1 MMKTR
6 KYIAVIF
13 AAMVM
18 GISGCNVYLFLE
30 EHPDT
35 FYTAEDAFK
44 TVDQV
49 KACVTNMYAH
59 ARYWLQ
65 NDVFLK
71 GAGTDM
77 FDTPMWRSSG
87 NGMSNFSSW
96 STDKNEVKNI
106 YEAYYQLVS
115 YANQTLEGT
124 EVKSLNWDSEN
135 DRAQVRAQANFFRGF
150 AYLTLGE
157 LFGGVP
163 EVTKFYQ
170 EPRYDFTRMTWE
182 ETYRFAIQ
190 DLKNAADTLPDYP
203 GEAGYVAKGAAYHYL
218 AEAYLALATE
228 LGDDRDLLLQSI
240 FYATKVTELHS
251 LMTERFGSRA
261 KPGSG
266 EAMNGVEAY
275 YPDGDVFFDLFQR
288 GNLDYAE
295 GNTEALWTLQ
305 NDVTVWHDFGGNHF
319 LPYAGSFSPVLRE
332 MRWKS
337 EYSESDAGY
346 GPWNTNIDE
355 SIYPGGNLCAYV
367 GGRGVSFNAPTNYMI
382 NDIWAGDFA
391 TDIRNSKANI
401 RREFVCIDTKHSKY
415 GQIVT
420 ADMLDE
426 SNMDHYYPVW
436 TKFAPV
442 DDWGYEDLVY
452 GGNRTNTFRDEYACR
467 LAETYLLRAE
477 AYFRMGDAGSAAN
490 DINQLRGRAQCSR
503 MATAGDISL
512 AFILDERA
520 RELFMEERRWCTLL
534 RMQGSVMEDQL
545 RAHAYY
551 IADYPTYTGT
561 IEWKLFPIPQ
571 KAIDANID
579 AKLEQNPGWN

>member
-1 MMKTR
+1 MTR
-6 KYIAVIF
+6 
-13 AAMVM
+13 
-18 GISGCNVYLFLE
+18 
-30 EHPDT
+30 
-35 FYTAEDAFK
+35 
-44 TVDQV
+44 
-49 KACVTNMYAH
+49 
-59 ARYWLQ
+59 
-65 NDVFLK
+65 
-71 GAGTDM
+71 
-77 FDTPMWRSSG
+77 
-87 NGMSNFSSW
+87 
-96 STDKNEVKNI
+96 
-106 YEAYYQLVS
+106 
-115 YANQTLEGT
+115 
-124 EVKSLNWDSEN
+124 
-135 DRAQVRAQANFFRGF
+135 
-150 AYLTLGE
+150 
-157 LFGGVP
+157 
-163 EVTKFYQ
+163 
-170 EPRYDFTRMTWE
+170 E

-218 AEAYLALATE
+218 AETYLALATE

>member
-1 MMKTR
+1 MIKTR
-6 KYIAVIF
+6 RYIAVVF
-13 AAMVM
+13 AALTM
-18 GISGCNVYLFLE
+18 GLSGCNDDLFLE

-71 GAGTDM
+71 GAGADL
-77 FDTPMWRSSG
+77 FDTPNWRSSG
-87 NGMSNFSSW
+87 NGLSNFSSW
-96 STDKNEVKNI
+96 STDKSEVNKI

-124 EVKSLNWDSEN
+124 EVKELNWDSEN
-135 DRAQVRAQANFFRGF
+135 DRAEVRAQAHFFRGF
-150 AYLTLGE
+150 AYLTLAE
-157 LFGGVP
+157 VFGGVP
-163 EVTKFYQ
+163 LVTKFYQ
-170 EPRYDFTRMTWE
+170 EPRYAFTRMSRE
-182 ETYRFAIQ
+182 ETYRFAIE
-190 DLKNAADTLPDYP
+190 DLTNAADTLPDYS
-203 GEAGYVAKGAAYHYL
+203 GEAGYVGKGAAYHFL

-228 LGDDRDLLLQSI
+228 LGDDRELLRQAVTC
-240 FYATKVTELHS
+240 ATKVTELHS
-251 LMTERFGSRA
+251 LMMERFGTRSQ
-261 KPGSG
+261 PGG
-266 EAMNGVEAY
+266 ETVNGVEAY

-288 GNLDYAE
+288 GNLDRAE

-305 NDVTVWHDFGGNHF
+305 NDVNVWHDFGGNHF
-319 LPYAGSFSPVLRE
+319 LPYAGSFSPVMRE

-337 EYSESDAGY
+337 EYAEANAGY

-355 SIYPGGNLCAYV
+355 KVYPGGNLCAYV
-367 GGRGVSFNAPTNYMI
+367 GGRGVSFNAPTEYMI
-382 NDIWAGDFA
+382 EGIWAGDFA
-391 TDIRNSKANI
+391 NDMRNSKANI
-401 RREFVCIDTKHSKY
+401 RRELVCIDTKHSMY
-415 GQIVT
+415 GKLVT
-420 ADMLDE
+420 KDMLDE
-426 SNMDHYYPVW
+426 ANMDHCYPIW

-442 DDWGYEDLVY
+442 DDWGYEDLVF

-467 LAETYLLRAE
+467 LSETYLLRAE
-477 AYFRMGDAGSAAN
+477 AYFRMGDPGNAAN
-490 DINQLRGRAQCSR
+490 DINQLRKRAQCTR
-503 MATAGDISL
+503 LATEGDISL

-520 RELFMEERRWCTLL
+520 RELFLEERRWCTLL
-534 RMQGSVMEDQL
+534 RMQGSVLEDQL

-551 IADYPTYTGT
+551 IADYPVYTGK

-579 AKLEQNPGWN
+579 AKLEQNPGW

>member
-1 MMKTR
+1 MIKTR
-6 KYIAVIF
+6 RYIAVVF
-13 AAMVM
+13 AALTM
-18 GISGCNVYLFLE
+18 GLSGCNDDLFLE

-71 GAGTDM
+71 GAGADL
-77 FDTPMWRSSG
+77 FDTPNWRSSG
-87 NGMSNFSSW
+87 NGLSNFSSW
-96 STDKNEVKNI
+96 STDKSEVNKI

-124 EVKSLNWDSEN
+124 EVKELNWDSEN
-135 DRAQVRAQANFFRGF
+135 DRAEVRAQAHFFRGF
-150 AYLTLGE
+150 AYLTLAE
-157 LFGGVP
+157 VFGGVP
-163 EVTKFYQ
+163 LVTKFYQ
-170 EPRYDFTRMTWE
+170 EPRYDFTRMSRE
-182 ETYRFAIQ
+182 ETYRFAIE
-190 DLKNAADTLPDYP
+190 DLTNAADTLPDYS
-203 GEAGYVAKGAAYHYL
+203 GEAGYVGKGAAYHFL

-228 LGDDRDLLLQSI
+228 LGDDRELLRQAVTC
-240 FYATKVTELHS
+240 ATKVTELHS
-251 LMTERFGSRA
+251 LMMERFGTRSQ
-261 KPGSG
+261 PGG
-266 EAMNGVEAY
+266 ETVNGVEAY

-288 GNLDYAE
+288 GNLDRAE

-305 NDVTVWHDFGGNHF
+305 NDVNVWHDFGGNHF
-319 LPYAGSFSPVLRE
+319 LPYAGSFSPVMRE

-337 EYSESDAGY
+337 EYAEANAGY

-355 SIYPGGNLCAYV
+355 KVYPGGNLCAYV
-367 GGRGVSFNAPTNYMI
+367 GGRGVSFNAPTEYMI
-382 NDIWAGDFA
+382 EGIWAGDFA
-391 TDIRNSKANI
+391 NDMRNSKANI
-401 RREFVCIDTKHSKY
+401 RRELVCIDTKHSMY
-415 GQIVT
+415 GKLVT
-420 ADMLDE
+420 KDMLDE
-426 SNMDHYYPVW
+426 ANMDHCYPIW

-442 DDWGYEDLVY
+442 DDWGYEDLVF

-467 LAETYLLRAE
+467 LSETYLLRAE
-477 AYFRMGDAGSAAN
+477 AYVRMGDPGNAAN
-490 DINQLRGRAQCSR
+490 DINQLRKRAQCTR
-503 MATAGDISL
+503 LATEGDISL

-520 RELFMEERRWCTLL
+520 RELFLEERRWCTLL
-534 RMQGSVMEDQL
+534 RMQGSVLEDQL

-551 IADYPTYTGT
+551 IADYPVYTGK

-579 AKLEQNPGWN
+579 AKLEQNPGW

>member
-1 MMKTR
+1 M
-6 KYIAVIF
+6 
-13 AAMVM
+13 
-18 GISGCNVYLFLE
+18 
-30 EHPDT
+30 
-35 FYTAEDAFK
+35 
-44 TVDQV
+44 
-49 KACVTNMYAH
+49 
-59 ARYWLQ
+59 
-65 NDVFLK
+65 
-71 GAGTDM
+71 
-77 FDTPMWRSSG
+77 
-87 NGMSNFSSW
+87 
-96 STDKNEVKNI
+96 
-106 YEAYYQLVS
+106 
-115 YANQTLEGT
+115 
-124 EVKSLNWDSEN
+124 
-135 DRAQVRAQANFFRGF
+135 
-150 AYLTLGE
+150 
-157 LFGGVP
+157 
-163 EVTKFYQ
+163 
-170 EPRYDFTRMTWE
+170 
-182 ETYRFAIQ
+182 
-190 DLKNAADTLPDYP
+190 
-203 GEAGYVAKGAAYHYL
+203 
-218 AEAYLALATE
+218 
-228 LGDDRDLLLQSI
+228 
-240 FYATKVTELHS
+240 
-251 LMTERFGSRA
+251 
-261 KPGSG
+261 
-266 EAMNGVEAY
+266 
-275 YPDGDVFFDLFQR
+275 
-288 GNLDYAE
+288 DYAE

-520 RELFMEERRWCTLL
+520 RELFMEERRGCTLL

>member
-1 MMKTR
+1 
-6 KYIAVIF
+6 
-13 AAMVM
+13 
-18 GISGCNVYLFLE
+18 
-30 EHPDT
+30 
-35 FYTAEDAFK
+35 
-44 TVDQV
+44 
-49 KACVTNMYAH
+49 MYAH

-115 YANQTLEGT
+115 YANQTLEGA
-124 EVKSLNWDSEN
+124 EVKTLNWDSEN

-170 EPRYDFTRMTWE
+170 EPRYDFTRMTRE

-203 GEAGYVAKGAAYHYL
+203 GEAGCVAKGAAYHYL

-228 LGDDRDLLLQSI
+228 LGDDRELLQQSI
-240 FYATKVTELHS
+240 LYATKVTELHS

-503 MATAGDISL
+503 MATTGDISL

>member
-1 MMKTR
+1 MIKIR
-6 KYIAVIF
+6 RYIAVIF
-13 AAMVM
+13 AALTM
-18 GISGCNVYLFLE
+18 GLSGCNDDLFLE

-71 GAGTDM
+71 GAGADL
-77 FDTPMWRSSG
+77 FDTPNWRSSG
-87 NGMSNFSSW
+87 NGLSNFSSW
-96 STDKNEVKNI
+96 STDKSEVNKI

-124 EVKSLNWDSEN
+124 EVKELNWDSEN
-135 DRAQVRAQANFFRGF
+135 DRAEVRAQAHFFRGF
-150 AYLTLGE
+150 AYLTLAE
-157 LFGGVP
+157 VFGGVP
-163 EVTKFYQ
+163 LVTKFYQ
-170 EPRYDFTRMTWE
+170 EPRYDFTRMSRE
-182 ETYRFAIQ
+182 ETYRFAIE
-190 DLKNAADTLPDYP
+190 DLTNAADTLPDYP
-203 GEAGYVAKGAAYHYL
+203 GEAGYVGKGAAYHFL

-228 LGDDRDLLLQSI
+228 LGDDRELLRQAVTC
-240 FYATKVTELHS
+240 ATKVTELHS
-251 LMTERFGSRA
+251 LMMERFGTRSQ
-261 KPGSG
+261 PGG
-266 EAMNGVEAY
+266 ETVNGVEAY

-288 GNLDYAE
+288 GNLDRAE

-305 NDVTVWHDFGGNHF
+305 NDVNVWHDFGGNHF
-319 LPYAGSFSPVLRE
+319 LPYAGSFSPVMRE

-337 EYSESDAGY
+337 EYAEANAGY

-355 SIYPGGNLCAYV
+355 KVYPGGNLCAYV
-367 GGRGVSFNAPTNYMI
+367 GGRGVSFNAPTEYMI
-382 NDIWAGDFA
+382 EGIWAGDFA
-391 TDIRNSKANI
+391 NDMRNSKANI
-401 RREFVCIDTKHSKY
+401 RRELVCIDTKHSMY
-415 GQIVT
+415 GKLVT
-420 ADMLDE
+420 KDMLDE
-426 SNMDHYYPVW
+426 ANMDHYYPIW

-442 DDWGYEDLVY
+442 DDWGYEDLVF

-467 LAETYLLRAE
+467 LSETYLLRAE
-477 AYFRMGDAGSAAN
+477 AYFRMGDPGNAAN
-490 DINQLRGRAQCSR
+490 DINQLRKRAQCTR
-503 MATAGDISL
+503 LATEGDISL

-520 RELFMEERRWCTLL
+520 RELFLEERRWCTLL
-534 RMQGSVMEDQL
+534 RMQGSVLEDQL

-551 IADYPTYTGT
+551 IADYPVYTGK

-579 AKLEQNPGWN
+579 AKLEQNPGW

>member
-1 MMKTR
+1 MTR
-6 KYIAVIF
+6 
-13 AAMVM
+13 
-18 GISGCNVYLFLE
+18 
-30 EHPDT
+30 
-35 FYTAEDAFK
+35 
-44 TVDQV
+44 
-49 KACVTNMYAH
+49 
-59 ARYWLQ
+59 
-65 NDVFLK
+65 
-71 GAGTDM
+71 
-77 FDTPMWRSSG
+77 
-87 NGMSNFSSW
+87 
-96 STDKNEVKNI
+96 
-106 YEAYYQLVS
+106 
-115 YANQTLEGT
+115 
-124 EVKSLNWDSEN
+124 
-135 DRAQVRAQANFFRGF
+135 
-150 AYLTLGE
+150 
-157 LFGGVP
+157 
-163 EVTKFYQ
+163 
-170 EPRYDFTRMTWE
+170 E

-190 DLKNAADTLPDYP
+190 DLENAADTLPDYP
-203 GEAGYVAKGAAYHYL
+203 GEAGYVAKGAAVDHYL

-228 LGDDRDLLLQSI
+228 LGDDRELLQQSI
-240 FYATKVTELHS
+240 LYATKVTELHS
-251 LMTERFGSRA
+251 LMTERFGSRV

-436 TKFAPV
+436 TKF
-442 DDWGYEDLVY
+442 
-452 GGNRTNTFRDEYACR
+452 
-467 LAETYLLRAE
+467 
-477 AYFRMGDAGSAAN
+477 GS
-490 DINQLRGRAQCSR
+490 RG
-503 MATAGDISL
+503 
-512 AFILDERA
+512 
-520 RELFMEERRWCTLL
+520 
-534 RMQGSVMEDQL
+534 
-545 RAHAYY
+545 
-551 IADYPTYTGT
+551 
-561 IEWKLFPIPQ
+561 
-571 KAIDANID
+571 
-579 AKLEQNPGWN
+579 